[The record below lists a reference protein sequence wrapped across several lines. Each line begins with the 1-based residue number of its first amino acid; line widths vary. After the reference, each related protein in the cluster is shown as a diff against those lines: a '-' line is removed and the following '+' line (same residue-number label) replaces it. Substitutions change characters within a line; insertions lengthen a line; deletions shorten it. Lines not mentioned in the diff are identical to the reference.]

1 MMSLGNKVVNLEA
14 YSFLDQLRLHRPAII
29 TNFRLGTTY
38 QGCIRIVHLCGVAL
52 TRALDKYI
60 DNHVTKCRSVQI
72 VMKDVYAPF
81 SRSWS
86 PWIRR
91 LPAMRCSRVMGKTP
105 KKSHEL
111 ERDRPYRNAKPRK
124 SISRQ
129 GHTPSTTHN
138 STSVVLSPTAE
149 DGEIEVRISL
159 GSIPLRKVL
168 PHLRS
173 GLALTSRSPK
183 PLQNTTVTKQNR
195 RGVHPIRA
203 NRIEARKRNMH
214 PQGGSEQDK
223 QGSTD
228 IESEQN
234 VQSSKNCSPMDTKT
248 LEATTTIVSS
258 SEENQDMNGGD
269 DEPLSKLA
277 KHETKNIEDSADN
290 TQTQSNGDHH
300 EVNTNEQE
308 NSNVGDLNNTEKFVA
323 TIVKDSV
330 GKQEEP
336 VVADKTTKSFAPHV
350 EVLLGSYLSPIV
362 SVNRLKEGVTT
373 QQNGN
378 ESLDE
383 TSERNES
390 VTAEEVDISGSEYS
404 LKLSSSTEES
414 SFKSSQE
421 PQKYIDISFNSNK
434 ANEEHLERSSND
446 AEKSPSKSEKANTVS
461 SKVQL
466 DVPSRYLYS
475 DRSQTP
481 SPRRSTRLT
490 TLKYEAMV
498 NLNEISVESIDEDDD
513 LVTGHSQSFI
523 HSSTDQNRIAT
534 KLNVSEGNIPTEAG
548 PVSHKLPLS
557 TIKGRKSYRSP
568 TSNTFPVTA
577 STSTYISKYIRDTHS
592 VAVAGPSGL
601 SHNTSESGRKTPSE
615 SGRKT
620 PSESGRKTPSESGR
634 KTPSEGG
641 HKTSYEYGRNTPS
654 ESGRTTPAES
664 GRNTPS
670 ESGRATPLEI
680 KKTGRAALTTAT
692 KIISSEN
699 YLVREPDTDLAD
711 TTDESDVE
719 MNESLALLCSRSAK
733 RKEPSLI
740 KEETKRAK
748 LSPGPSFAH
757 FNINFSPPFSY
768 LGGRV
773 TKQATALDESE
784 FDSTAEEASNY
795 HCSNTMSNT
804 ARRHM
809 AGSLPYPWL
818 PRPRE
823 DCIGLVCNYSDR
835 YTPGHMIANAAI
847 RATSQGDTA

>member
-1 MMSLGNKVVNLEA
+1 
-14 YSFLDQLRLHRPAII
+14 
-29 TNFRLGTTY
+29 
-38 QGCIRIVHLCGVAL
+38 
-52 TRALDKYI
+52 
-60 DNHVTKCRSVQI
+60 
-72 VMKDVYAPF
+72 
-81 SRSWS
+81 
-86 PWIRR
+86 
-91 LPAMRCSRVMGKTP
+91 MGKLG
-105 KKSHEL
+105 E
-111 ERDRPYRNAKPRK
+111 ERMKTMMFADDLMVWEQLQDWNEEVKECGMKFSMAECEMMAVTRNGVCR
-124 SISRQ
+124 
-129 GHTPSTTHN
+129 HN
-138 STSVVLSPTAE
+138 
-149 DGEIEVRISL
+149 
-159 GSIPLRKVL
+159 K
-168 PHLRS
+168 
-173 GLALTSRSPK
+173 
-183 PLQNTTVTKQNR
+183 TKQNR
-195 RGVHPIRA
+195 RGVHPVRA

-223 QGSTD
+223 QGATD

-234 VQSSKNCSPMDTKT
+234 GKNSKNRSPMDTKN
-248 LEATTTIVSS
+248 LQATPTIVIS

-269 DEPLSKLA
+269 DEPLSKFA
-277 KHETKNIEDSADN
+277 KHETKNIEDNADN
-290 TQTQSNGDHH
+290 MQAQSNGEHH
-300 EVNTNEQE
+300 EVDTNEQD

-330 GKQEEP
+330 RKQEEP
-336 VVADKTTKSFAPHV
+336 DVADKTTTKSFAPLHV
-350 EVLLGSYLSPIV
+350 EDSLGSDMCPIV

-378 ESLDE
+378 ESLGE

-390 VTAEEVDISGSEYS
+390 VTAEEVDLSDSEYS
-404 LKLSSSTEES
+404 LKLNSSTEDS

-421 PQKYIDISFNSNK
+421 PQKYIDISLNSNK
-434 ANEEHLERSSND
+434 ADEEHLAKSSND
-446 AEKSPSKSEKANTVS
+446 AEKSPSKSEKDNTVL
-461 SKVQL
+461 SKVHL

-498 NLNEISVESIDEDDD
+498 NLNEISVESIDDGDD
-513 LVTGHSQSFI
+513 LATGHSQSFI

-548 PVSHKLPLS
+548 SVSHKLPFS

-568 TSNTFPVTA
+568 TSNTFPITA

-601 SHNTSESGRKTPSE
+601 CRKTPSESGRKTPSESDRKTPSE

-620 PSESGRKTPSESGR
+620 PSESGCKTLYKGDR

-641 HKTSYEYGRNTPS
+641 RKTPSEYGHNTPS

-670 ESGRATPLEI
+670 ESGRVTPLET
-680 KKTGRAALTTAT
+680 KKTGPAALTTAI

-699 YLVREPDTDLAD
+699 YLVHEPDTDLAN

-719 MNESLALLCSRSAK
+719 MNESLALLSSRSAK

-740 KEETKRAK
+740 KQETKRAK

-795 HCSNTMSNT
+795 HCSNAMVDSSLTPKKKWCNIIRSDV
-804 ARRHM
+804 
-809 AGSLPYPWL
+809 SLPPGTKQWRGGRGWSKLVLKQWSIPSLTTAKLERASGTLTPAATKVSPITVSGIPRVL
-818 PRPRE
+818 PGIDRSARALPHLGWTPLLYNTLF
-823 DCIGLVCNYSDR
+823 GLVEV
-835 YTPGHMIANAAI
+835 GVLEHHWAVAAGI
-847 RATSQGDTA
+847 QILELTLLLEEGAYRAQEESGPSAPTEG